1 MRFITP
7 IEKGKYYHIYNRGI
21 NGENIFKTEENYFF
35 FLEKWAQYVSPVA
48 DTYAY
53 CLLKNHFHFLIRIKD
68 EDVFIC
74 RDNEEKLVIPSQQFS
89 NLFNSYAQSFNK
101 VYERTGSL
109 FESPFRRKEVDN
121 PSYFCH
127 LIAYIHLNPE
137 RHKFVE
143 NYKAY
148 PYSSYGA
155 LLSSK
160 STKLRRDDVMRWFEE
175 KDNFKRFH
183 ATFKDHSG
191 MKELAIEEDY
201 FS

>member
-21 NGENIFKTEENYFF
+21 NGENIFRNEENYFF

-53 CLLKNHFHFLIRIKD
+53 CLLKNHFHFLIRIKE
-68 EDVFIC
+68 EDVYIYK
-74 RDNEEKLVIPSQQFS
+74 DNKEKLAIPSQQFS

-121 PSYFCH
+121 PIYFYQ
-127 LIAYIHLNPE
+127 LITYIHLNPQ

-143 NYKAY
+143 DYKVY

-155 LLSSK
+155 LLSTK
-160 STKLRRDDVMRWFEE
+160 NTKLRREEVMSWFGDI
-175 KDNFKRFH
+175 DNFKKFH
-183 ATFKDHSG
+183 ATFKDHIG
-191 MKELAIEEDY
+191 MKELAIEENY

>member
-53 CLLKNHFHFLIRIKD
+53 CLLKNHFHFLIRIKE
-68 EDVFIC
+68 EDVYIYK
-74 RDNEEKLVIPSQQFS
+74 DNKEKLAIPSQQFS

-121 PSYFCH
+121 PIYFYQ
-127 LIAYIHLNPE
+127 LITYIHLNPQ

-143 NYKAY
+143 DYKVY

-155 LLSSK
+155 LLSTK
-160 STKLRRDDVMRWFEE
+160 NTKLRREEVMSWFGDI
-175 KDNFKRFH
+175 DNFKKFH

-191 MKELAIEEDY
+191 MKELAIEENY